1 MQLLHSYTVSALFE
15 KSKRIMK
22 YALPILL
29 IVPMTTLTVHELI
42 LQPHLN
48 PSNTS
53 CDVIIPFNAQALIYF
68 EASTAMG
75 YGLCGVSSLY
85 FTNVPPGAF
94 FPSRIDKPLG
104 SALSLLCF
112 SQKKQLNRR
121 LLPSGERF
129 HDSDFEF

>member
-1 MQLLHSYTVSALFE
+1 
-15 KSKRIMK
+15 MK

-94 FPSRIDKPLG
+94 FSLSYRQTSRKC
-104 SALSLLCF
+104 SFFALF
-112 SQKKQLNRR
+112 FPK
-121 LLPSGERF
+121 ETT
-129 HDSDFEF
+129 